1 MEESVLTDQPSKS
14 TSPVVNPPSYFIR
27 TLSIVLFLSIASS
40 SFLIYRNFQ
49 LQKQITEFQTIISPT
64 PSPIIN
70 PTTIDITDP
79 NSDEIIEKDNEV
91 LGIQI
96 NTCCS
101 CPIKINSSTIGTDG
115 WVLYEQG
122 RDYYELLPALCK
134 DDRAGVCAPCPPL
147 MND

>member
-1 MEESVLTDQPSKS
+1 MEESVLTDQPSTS
-14 TSPVVNPPSYFIR
+14 TSPVVNPPSYFILI
-27 TLSIVLFLSIASS
+27 LSIVLFLSIACS

-70 PTTIDITDP
+70 PTTIDSIDP
-79 NSDEIIEKDNEV
+79 NPDNIIEKDKEV

-96 NTCCS
+96 DRCCS
-101 CPIKINSSTIGTDG
+101 CPTKINQSTIGTDG

-122 RDYYELLPALCK
+122 RDYYELLPAQCR

-147 MND
+147 E